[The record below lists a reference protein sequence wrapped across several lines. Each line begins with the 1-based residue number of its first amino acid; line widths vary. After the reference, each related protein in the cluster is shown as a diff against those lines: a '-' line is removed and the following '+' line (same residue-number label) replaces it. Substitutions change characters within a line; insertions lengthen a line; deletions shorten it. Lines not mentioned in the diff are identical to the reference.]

1 MPATSS
7 GSRSVGVAMLIAVSI
22 LWSLAGLSV
31 KTAKMNPMAFAFYRC
46 VAAAIPMAVLALFS
60 VGRRPTAGWMSLSA
74 VVYTLVV
81 TPFIAAMTLGTAAS
95 GILLQ
100 YTSPAFCALFA
111 WLFFSKRIDR
121 RTLLAIII
129 ATAGVG
135 IMLAFDRIGQ
145 SLLGPSL
152 GLLSGVAFGA
162 LPLVL
167 SQLDRRCDGRA
178 NPFLIVLFNNL
189 GAAVILLPICLYYR
203 VLDVRAWQLALVAAT
218 GAFQLALPYV
228 LFQLAL
234 RRVSPVDSA
243 LLILFEPVLN
253 PVWVYLFVGESPG
266 RGTLIGGIAI
276 LAALV
281 IEATKAKDLPDN
293 RQ

>member
-1 MPATSS
+1 
-7 GSRSVGVAMLIAVSI
+7 MLIAVSV

-31 KTAKMNPMAFAFYRC
+31 KTARMNPLAFAFYRC
-46 VAAAIPMAVLALFS
+46 VAAAIPMAVFACFS
-60 VGRRPTAGWMSLSA
+60 TGSHPPIRWMAFSA

-100 YTSPAFCALFA
+100 YTSPAFCAMFA
-111 WLFFSKRIDR
+111 WLFMRKRIDG
-121 RTLLAIII
+121 RTLLAI
-129 ATAGVG
+129 AMAVLGVG
-135 IMLAFDRIGQ
+135 IMLGVDRVGQ
-145 SLLGPSL
+145 DVRGPAL

-167 SQLDRRCDGRA
+167 SQVDRRCHGRA
-178 NPFLIVLFNNL
+178 NPFLIVFYNNL
-189 GAAVILLPICLYYR
+189 GAALLLFPFCLHFG
-203 VLDVRAWQLALVAAT
+203 VLPARPWQLAIVGAT

-234 RRVSPVDSA
+234 RRVSPVDAA

-253 PVWVYLFVGESPG
+253 PLWVYLYVGETPG
-266 RGTLIGGIAI
+266 IGTVVGGIAI

-281 IEATKAKDLPDN
+281 IEATKSKNLPDDSAG
-293 RQ
+293 